1 MSKRIAIVGTAPS
14 WKACPW
20 DDPGLLIWG
29 LNDAYVLNL
38 PRVDAWWEMH
48 PLDHMHFRKMDQRVI
63 HEQDVPAGY
72 YVRPEG
78 HLQQLQAM
86 ATTIPVYL
94 QAEPPQGWPVN
105 ARRFD
110 IERAVAEFGDYF
122 ASGPAYMVAQAIWDG
137 AEEIQVW
144 GIHLETE
151 AEYREQRPNF
161 EFMLGIAKGR
171 GIRIVMAPQSPV
183 LKHGFRYAYQ
193 SRPAKHPAKI
203 ALMEVRHRKQDVLT
217 QLSML
222 PRWARRSH
230 LVDQVRRLAAQEWD
244 CLRAMSQR
252 QPVTLT
258 PPVYEVAHVQ

>member
-1 MSKRIAIVGTAPS
+1 MRKRIAIVGTAPS
-14 WKACPW
+14 WKSCPW

-48 PLDHMHFRKMDQRVI
+48 PLDHLHFRKMDQRVI
-63 HEQDVPAGY
+63 HEQDIPVGY

-78 HLQQLQAM
+78 HLDQLKAM
-86 ATTIPVYL
+86 AKTIPVYL

-105 ARRFD
+105 AQRFD

-151 AEYREQRPNF
+151 AEYREQRPQF
-161 EFMLGIAKGR
+161 EHILGIAKGR

-193 SRPAKHPAKI
+193 PRPAKHPAKV
-203 ALMEVRHRKQDVLT
+203 ALIETRQRKQTLLA
-217 QLSML
+217 QLAAL
-222 PRWARRSH
+222 PRWASRAA
-230 LVDQVRRLAAQEWD
+230 VTDQVRRASAVEWD
-244 CLRAMSQR
+244 CLRAMAHR
-252 QPVTLT
+252 QPVVLT
-258 PPVYEVAHVQ
+258 PPVYEVAR